1 MKKSVVLVSFFLILT
16 LLCGCY
22 STKDM
27 VENPIVTDTSA
38 SIADKMDALGFPR
51 ASIRKMEAYFD
62 GPDWVERVMELV
74 ENAQDY
80 VIIAS
85 FLVSECEE
93 NGQVYDLL
101 CKRAEEGLEIYF
113 IYDSA
118 AAMDMTASRF
128 HMKPVNRLAASGVHV
143 LEFSPFSIN
152 RLPKLAGMLLR
163 EHRKFYI
170 IDGRIVAVGGMN
182 LNYISNRSSLDDGQ
196 RDSMFC
202 FESETTAKVLLED
215 FVDFWNTYSW
225 EEVSMD
231 DFYVP
236 EEPQVEDAYQAWII
250 NQFDRN
256 KNMVSTFGSIFYSA
270 KEEVLILPLLP
281 MENSDTRKAIS
292 DAVQRGVDVQMILPN
307 DPRESVYRGAHY
319 SVSFLMET
327 GMSIYPEPNTE
338 ERKNLLHEKTVIVD
352 GEYVLLGSANFN
364 YRSLVL
370 SNEVGIMIH
379 NPEFAQFMTEHYM
392 TIKDGC
398 ELITPEQAEQWHKIT
413 WILDF
418 LVHFIL
424 G

>member
-1 MKKSVVLVSFFLILT
+1 MRKSVVPILFFLILT
-16 LLCGCY
+16 LLCGCF
-22 STKDM
+22 STREM

-38 SIADKMDALGFPR
+38 SIADKMDALGFSR
-51 ASIRKMEAYFD
+51 ASIRNMEAFFD
-62 GPDWVERVMELV
+62 GPDWVDCVVELV

-93 NGQVYDLL
+93 NEVVYDLL
-101 CKRAEEGLEIYF
+101 CKRAEEGLRIYF

-143 LEFSPFSIN
+143 FEYNPFSIN

-170 IDGRIVAVGGMN
+170 IDGKTVAVGGMN

-196 RDSMFC
+196 RDTMFC
-202 FESETTAKVLLED
+202 FESESAAKVLLQD

-225 EEVSMD
+225 DEVSLE

-236 EEPQVEDAYQAWII
+236 EEPQVEDAYQVWVI
-250 NQFDRN
+250 NQYDDN
-256 KNMVSTFGSIFYSA
+256 KHMAAVFGSMLYSA
-270 KEEVLILPLLP
+270 KEEMLILPLLP
-281 MENSDTRKAIS
+281 MENADTRKAIS
-292 DAVQRGVDVQMILPN
+292 DAVERGVEVQMILPN
-307 DPRESVYRGAHY
+307 DPRASVYRGAHY

-338 ERKNLLHEKTVIVD
+338 ERKNLLHEKTFIVD
-352 GEYVLLGSANFN
+352 REYVLIGSANFN
-364 YRSLVL
+364 YRSLRL
-370 SNEVGIMIH
+370 SNEIGIMIH
-379 NPEFAQFMTEHYM
+379 SPEFAQFMTEHYM

-398 ELITPEQAEQWHKIT
+398 EPLTPEQAEQWHKIT
-413 WILDF
+413 WIFDF
-418 LVHFIL
+418 LVHFIM